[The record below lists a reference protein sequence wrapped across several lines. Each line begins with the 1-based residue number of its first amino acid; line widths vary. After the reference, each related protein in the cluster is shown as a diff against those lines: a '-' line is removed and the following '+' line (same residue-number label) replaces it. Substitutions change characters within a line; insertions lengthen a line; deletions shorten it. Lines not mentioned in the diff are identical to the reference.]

1 MSHIPSWSHDVVL
14 EPEPASASLARDFVR
29 RHLAEHQLWYLV
41 DDVGLVV
48 GELAAN
54 AVTHARTAFT
64 VSVHDGHDCVLLTVC
79 DRSPELAR
87 RVHADVMDTSGRGL
101 AIVDALSRN
110 WGVSTPT
117 DASKSVWAS
126 FLTRTGQEIAPIK

>member
-1 MSHIPSWSHDVVL
+1 MSHIPTWSHDVVL
-14 EPEPASASLARDFVR
+14 EPEPASASRARDFVR
-29 RHLAEHQLWYLV
+29 RHLAEHQLWYLA

-64 VSVHDGHDCVLLTVC
+64 VSVHDGHDSVLLTVC

-87 RVHADVMDTSGRGL
+87 CVNADVRETSGRGL

-110 WGVSTPT
+110 WGVTTPT
-117 DASKSVWAS
+117 DGSKSVWAS
-126 FLTRTGQEIAPIK
+126 FPTRTGQAIAPVW